1 MKYAFVKD
9 HCSAHGIR
17 QLCSALDVSTSGYY
31 DWCNRAKSPRVLENQ
46 RLLTLIKC
54 HHASSNETYGSPRI
68 HKDLVAEGEVVNIK
82 RVARLMREADVV
94 PKAARRFVITTN
106 SKSNEPPAP
115 DLLQRQF
122 LTDGPNQAWVCDTT
136 FIRTREG
143 WLYLAI
149 VLELFSRQIIGWSM
163 GSRNNKTLVI
173 DAITMAVWRRK
184 RPQGVIV
191 HSDQGST
198 YRSKDHRKYL
208 EANQLLCSMSRKGEC
223 LDNAVAESFFGTL
236 KTEHVDYQDYRS
248 RDEARRS
255 IFEYIELFYNVRRRH
270 STIGYVSPVEF
281 ELNAS
286 D

>member
-1 MKYAFVKD
+1 VKYAFVKD
-9 HCSAHGIR
+9 NCSAHSIR

-31 DWCNRAKSPRVLENQ
+31 DWCDRAKSPRAQENQ

-82 RVARLMREADVV
+82 RVARLMREANVV
-94 PKAARRFVITTN
+94 PKATRRFVVTTN

-122 LTDGPNQAWVCDTT
+122 LADEPNQAWVCDTT

-198 YRSKDHRKYL
+198 YRS
-208 EANQLLCSMSRKGEC
+208 N
-223 LDNAVAESFFGTL
+223 ESFFGTL
-236 KTEHVDYQDYRS
+236 KSEHVDDQDYWS

-270 STIGYVSPVEF
+270 STIGYISPVEF
-281 ELNAS
+281 ENNAS